1 MLLHATWTP
10 ARTVSITTSLDLDL
24 VFVWSVTEI
33 FSHLDSLGGFK
44 ADKMGAN
51 NSNFTPLNCI
61 LKNWDR
67 FDPQSLKKTPL
78 IFLVILHG
86 HDSLQ
91 WQWENLLSIS

>member
-10 ARTVSITTSLDLDL
+10 ARTVSITTSLDFDL

-44 ADKMGAN
+44 VDKMGAN

>member
-1 MLLHATWTP
+1 MLLHTTWTP
-10 ARTVSITTSLDLDL
+10 ARTVSITTSLELDL

-33 FSHLDSLGGFK
+33 FSHLDSLDVFK

-51 NSNFTPLNCI
+51 HSSLTPLNCV
-61 LKNWDR
+61 LKNWER

-86 HDSLQ
+86 HGSLK
-91 WQWENLLSIS
+91 WQQENLLCSL